1 MSWGCWSGVA
11 FSPPM
16 FLDEGFGWCILPGI
30 AFIAWDAA
38 HMRSSSL
45 LLARGRLILFHHCF
59 SSAHLVRQLIKSIK
73 ATLRFCSTIELFFAC
88 WYDAILRVIRTLE
101 TQVTDLGFPARID
114 WSWKSIV
121 LQKGRLLQDRVS
133 SHAIRRDTFPR
144 QIVAVRTFW
153 RL

>member
-16 FLDEGFGWCILPGI
+16 FLDEVFGWCILPGI

-45 LLARGRLILFHHCF
+45 LLARGRLILFHHRV
-59 SSAHLVRQLIKSIK
+59 SSAHLVRQLIQSIK
-73 ATLRFCSTIELFFAC
+73 ATFRFCSTIELLFAC

-101 TQVTDLGFPARID
+101 TRVIDLWFLARID
-114 WSWKSIV
+114 WTWKSIV
-121 LQKGRLLQDRVS
+121 LHKGRLLQDRFS
-133 SHAIRRDTFPR
+133 SHAIRCDTFPR
-144 QIVAVRTFW
+144 QNVAERTF
-153 RL
+153 